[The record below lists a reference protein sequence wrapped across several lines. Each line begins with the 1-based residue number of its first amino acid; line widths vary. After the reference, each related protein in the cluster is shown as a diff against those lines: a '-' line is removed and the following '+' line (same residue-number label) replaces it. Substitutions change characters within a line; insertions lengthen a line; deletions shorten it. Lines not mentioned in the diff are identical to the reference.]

1 MLLTSVSGNLQ
12 WSLCTCNVVPVQA
25 TLEAQREAEERK
37 LQDQAV
43 LELERERS
51 RLRDKELLAQQSVTQ
66 PEQRGEGELE
76 AELARLE
83 MADTRHRE
91 EIGRSVGT
99 LLIFWCM
106 GVYTVQTHVH
116 VHAPVKSMSL
126 TIIYL
131 WFVLVLDTNQNVHR
145 LKKELERV
153 NRVWSTKLDIMK
165 KKLAKHTNCL
175 IATLCLNLF
184 FYQFPCFER

>member
-1 MLLTSVSGNLQ
+1 MLCIHLVLPNAAY
-12 WSLCTCNVVPVQA
+12 LCFWQFTMVPLYNVVAVQA
-25 TLEAQREAEERK
+25 TLEAQREAGERK

-66 PEQRGEGELE
+66 PEQRGEGELD

-99 LLIFWCM
+99 LLK
-106 GVYTVQTHVH
+106 VH
-116 VHAPVKSMSL
+116 GCIYSTYVHDSRTYMH
-126 TIIYL
+126 
-131 WFVLVLDTNQNVHR
+131 Q
-145 LKKELERV
+145 
-153 NRVWSTKLDIMK
+153 
-165 KKLAKHTNCL
+165 
-175 IATLCLNLF
+175 
-184 FYQFPCFER
+184 

>member
-1 MLLTSVSGNLQ
+1 M
-12 WSLCTCNVVPVQA
+12 QA

-51 RLRDKELLAQQSVTQ
+51 RLRETELLAQQSVAQ

-99 LLIFWCM
+99 LLKVHGCIYCT
-106 GVYTVQTHVH
+106 YTTHVH
-116 VHAPVKSMSL
+116 TCTSKVYVPH
-126 TIIYL
+126 YNNL
-131 WFVLVLDTNQNVHR
+131 WLVLVLDTNQNVHR

-175 IATLCLNLF
+175 IATLAN
-184 FYQFPCFER
+184 

>member
-1 MLLTSVSGNLQ
+1 MVPLY
-12 WSLCTCNVVPVQA
+12 NVVAVQA

-66 PEQRGEGELE
+66 PEQRGEGELD

-91 EIGRSVGT
+91 EIGRSVVT
-99 LLIFWCM
+99 CCT
-106 GVYTVQTHVH
+106 YTTHVH
-116 VHAPVKSMSL
+116 TCTSKVYVPH
-126 TIIYL
+126 
-131 WFVLVLDTNQNVHR
+131 H
-145 LKKELERV
+145 
-153 NRVWSTKLDIMK
+153 
-165 KKLAKHTNCL
+165 CG
-175 IATLCLNLF
+175 
-184 FYQFPCFER
+184 